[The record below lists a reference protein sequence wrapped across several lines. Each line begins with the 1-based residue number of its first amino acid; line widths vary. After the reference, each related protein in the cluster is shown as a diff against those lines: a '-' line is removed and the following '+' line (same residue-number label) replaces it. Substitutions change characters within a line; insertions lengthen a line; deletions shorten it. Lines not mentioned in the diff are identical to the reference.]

1 MSHNDT
7 INNNYQQQNFCMA
20 MCGFNKYIHQAAQMD
35 FCGEQENQTG
45 ELMFW
50 MERFNRTLGGE

>member
-1 MSHNDT
+1 
-7 INNNYQQQNFCMA
+7 MA